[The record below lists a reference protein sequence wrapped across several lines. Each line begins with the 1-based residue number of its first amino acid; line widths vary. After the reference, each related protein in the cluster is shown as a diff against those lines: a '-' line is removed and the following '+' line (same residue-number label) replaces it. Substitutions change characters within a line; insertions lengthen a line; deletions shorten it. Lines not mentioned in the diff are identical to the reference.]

1 MALTMRSISRAFAFS
16 GRSRQL
22 DTSPYHLCRVL
33 REGTGLTLHA
43 YRLDLRVRTA
53 LELLSTERADLSR
66 IALELGFSSHSHFT
80 AVFRARVGMTPGDCR
95 RTLTH

>member
-22 DTSPYHLCRVL
+22 DTSPYHLCRVF

-43 YRLDLRVRTA
+43 YRLDYGCARRWNYCRPNA
-53 LELLSTERADLSR
+53 PICRASR
-66 IALELGFSSHSHFT
+66 SSLGFQVTVILPPCF
-80 AVFRARVGMTPGDCR
+80 VRASA
-95 RTLTH
+95 